1 MDARFYK
8 KNYAKLCFFCK
19 KKFEIFEIQ
28 NFNKI
33 PSFTISFLFF
43 QHFLHFVFYSTYP
56 NLSKN
61 YGIFCGV
68 LLEGLETLPA
78 ISEKF

>member
-1 MDARFYK
+1 MVLK
-8 KNYAKLCFFCK
+8 KI
-19 KKFEIFEIQ
+19 EIFEIQ

-33 PSFTISFLFF
+33 PPFTISFLFF
-43 QHFLHFVFYSTYP
+43 YHFWHVVFYFTYP

-68 LLEGLETLPA
+68 LLEGLDILPT
-78 ISEKF
+78 ISGKF

>member
-1 MDARFYK
+1 MDPIFYQK
-8 KNYAKLCFFCK
+8 I
-19 KKFEIFEIQ
+19 EIFEIQ

-43 QHFLHFVFYSTYP
+43 RHFWHFVHYFTYP

-61 YGIFCGV
+61 YAIFYGV
-68 LLEGLETLPA
+68 LLKGLEILPT
-78 ISEKF
+78 ISRKF